1 MVIYHF
7 YVLFAILFTLG
18 LLKLSLSTS
27 TFNTL
32 ISVFFKCCLFFYV
45 FETSSS
51 FLPVVWYL
59 LKDYIQ
65 YSFVFLKTIF
75 SDLIGQPGRDSVL
88 DGTLI
93 GDRDR
98 AKGHGHGHV
107 FPWFA
112 AHKQVLTIQEKE
124 SFLPQ
129 KSFLPSPSE
138 SPSNDMRKQG
148 QGGNS
153 FTGKEGNS
161 TWQEDVTNWVET
173 VFVLILVG
181 QFVAHSLKHFKNY
194 RHTPEERKYA
204 TRNVTAIGL
213 LLVLIVVL
221 LKQVRS

>member
-1 MVIYHF
+1 MVMYHF

-45 FETSSS
+45 FETFSS
-51 FLPVVWYL
+51 FLPVVSYL

-65 YSFVFLKTIF
+65 YSFLFLKTIF
-75 SDLIGQPGRDSVL
+75 SDLIGQPGRNSVL

-93 GDRDR
+93 GLRD
-98 AKGHGHGHV
+98 GDPSHGHRHRL
-107 FPWFA
+107 PWDQ
-112 AHKQVLTIQEKE
+112 QVLTTQEKE

-161 TWQEDVTNWVET
+161 TWQVDLTDWVET
-173 VFVLILVG
+173 IIVWIVVG
-181 QFVAHSLKHFKNY
+181 QFVAHSLEHFKNC
-194 RHTPEERKYA
+194 RHTAEERKYA
-204 TRNVTAIGL
+204 TRNVTGMGL
-213 LLVLIVVL
+213 LLILILVLV
-221 LKQVRS
+221 KGVRS